1 MIRCVEA
8 RWYGWYRRLGS
19 LASVVGGIG
28 MLLGAAL
35 AALSH
40 HATSVPPLLIFGGIW
55 LALGLAALIVNPRI
69 VREIVVDGSQIR
81 FISPR
86 KQVVIS
92 ADDILEVGHSRWD
105 LNRMGAL
112 LVRTST
118 HGTVRTA
125 GRLTSLIDAL
135 TELRRLNPDVIY
147 RNI

>member
-1 MIRCVEA
+1 VIRCVETRSYA
-8 RWYGWYRRLGS
+8 WYRRLGS
-19 LASVVGGIG
+19 LASIVGGIG
-28 MLLGAAL
+28 MLLGGSL

-40 HATSVPPLLIFGGIW
+40 HATSVPPLLIFGGTW
-55 LALGLAALIVNPRI
+55 LALGLAALVVSHRI
-69 VREIVVDGSQIR
+69 VREIVVDGSQVR

-92 ADDILEVGHSRWD
+92 ADDILEIGHSRWD
-105 LNRMGAL
+105 INRMGAL

-135 TELRRLNPDVIY
+135 TELRRLNPDVTY